1 MAPKTKHYFSELPEN
16 YISDYV
22 IDASSKKIGNIVKIS
37 FPIFFALTFVI
48 CEAIN
53 GFNFAI
59 EFKLIRTLIASVV
72 FIPTYFFMIIVHEL
86 IHGLF
91 NKILTREKLVFG
103 FSKKKR
109 LLWDPIYLYQER
121 GKNHYCNGAFLCF
134 VNCFN
139 YSTYFC

>member
-59 EFKLIRTLIASVV
+59 EFKLVRTLIASVV
-72 FIPTYFFMIIVHEL
+72 FIPTYIFYLIPSYFKCRSIAILYNYIIFNMIVDVISH
-86 IHGLF
+86 I
-91 NKILTREKLVFG
+91 
-103 FSKKKR
+103 
-109 LLWDPIYLYQER
+109 
-121 GKNHYCNGAFLCF
+121 
-134 VNCFN
+134 
-139 YSTYFC
+139 